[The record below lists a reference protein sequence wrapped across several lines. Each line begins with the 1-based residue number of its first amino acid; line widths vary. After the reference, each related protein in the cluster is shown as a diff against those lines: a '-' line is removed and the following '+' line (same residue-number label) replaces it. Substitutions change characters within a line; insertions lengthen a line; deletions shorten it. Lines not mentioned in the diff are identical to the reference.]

1 MLCISNSRS
10 GLWEAAPPLRRKPV
24 CSVLYS
30 GWAPSLCSTFLPS
43 KAILRPWN
51 LLPSLCLT
59 TSVYRGARLG
69 AAPGLYM
76 TCIEAFGV
84 FRVSELYP
92 SLPSV
97 AKRAF
102 CRQQSIFCYYP
113 GTYKDG
119 SLWVKLGSQRYVV
132 KAANLLQDTTPPPA
146 LLLYPNGFLPRNPVT
161 CNRRTK
167 DITKRQTF

>member
-30 GWAPSLCSTFLPS
+30 GWAPSLCSAFLPS

-97 AKRAF
+97 ATEP
-102 CRQQSIFCYYP
+102 SV
-113 GTYKDG
+113 G
-119 SLWVKLGSQRYVV
+119 SNPFFAITQAPTKMEASGS
-132 KAANLLQDTTPPPA
+132 N
-146 LLLYPNGFLPRNPVT
+146 
-161 CNRRTK
+161 
-167 DITKRQTF
+167 